1 MCSWNPIK
9 TNLIATGS
17 GDATAR
23 IWTMGGDT
31 AAHGF
36 SASVTLKHGEYLG
49 DKNKD
54 VTTLEWSPDGTK
66 VSDELTEERSDEL
79 TLKYN
84 VDDAFRTRNEATS

>member
-66 VSDELTEERSDEL
+66 VRARSSKAERSEAKRL
-79 TLKYN
+79 VN
-84 VDDAFRTRNEATS
+84 FRI